1 MPTYQYICKKCGYEL
16 EELQSFAE
24 PPLIHCPS
32 CKTDNLARVLSA
44 GSGLIFKGSGFY
56 LTDYKKEDKSRSKV
70 EHTKETK
77 EEKPAEKK
85 KSGEEKPAEK
95 KKVKSEDPPKE
106 QD

>member
-24 PPLIHCPS
+24 TPLIHCPN
-32 CKTDNLARVLSA
+32 CKTDNLARVLGA

-56 LTDYKKEDKSRSKV
+56 LTDYKKENKPRSKV
-70 EHTKETK
+70 EHKKETK

-85 KSGEEKPAEK
+85 K
-95 KKVKSEDPPKE
+95 VKSDTPPKE
-106 QD
+106 KE